1 MIDDGPGFR
10 SRAIAHRR
18 STGAIA
24 LMSKLQTL
32 SVEQPFRI
40 EEIVRAPA
48 PDGGNSMW
56 HRYVISQGTNTIAGL
71 RAGQHIDVLSQVE
84 AMVERLNLRR
94 MGKRPK

>member
-1 MIDDGPGFR
+1 MIKFG
-10 SRAIAHRR
+10 
-18 STGAIA
+18 
-24 LMSKLQTL
+24 TL

-48 PDGGNSMW
+48 PDGSNSVW

-71 RAGQHIDVLSQVE
+71 RAGVHVDVLSQVE